1 MLTDGAESGTTSPPL
16 LDTCPIDDE
25 SPTTDVLYCRYR
37 RAPSV
42 PASSFVRPSL
52 VTCLAPESFKG
63 AGTTVSEYTN
73 AANASTATPT
83 GPTSQG
89 HGIDIFA
96 TDLRTPAS
104 VAAPGRRSRRA
115 TPVPNAE
122 WLVPLSTEST
132 SRFNRCRST
141 LISAALWYRKL
152 RSFSSAF
159 RMMLSSSAGSS
170 RFQLAAGTGASFRIA
185 DRMTPRLSPRNGKRP
200 VAISYRTTPNEN
212 RSVRPSSSLPRTC
225 SGDM

>member
-1 MLTDGAESGTTSPPL
+1 MRRGGNPPRTGNAHSGPSNAVPGSSEINSAEPSGDTFRICMLTDGAESGTTSPPL

-89 HGIDIFA
+89 
-96 TDLRTPAS
+96 
-104 VAAPGRRSRRA
+104 
-115 TPVPNAE
+115 
-122 WLVPLSTEST
+122 
-132 SRFNRCRST
+132 
-141 LISAALWYRKL
+141 
-152 RSFSSAF
+152 
-159 RMMLSSSAGSS
+159 
-170 RFQLAAGTGASFRIA
+170 
-185 DRMTPRLSPRNGKRP
+185 
-200 VAISYRTTPNEN
+200 
-212 RSVRPSSSLPRTC
+212 
-225 SGDM
+225 